1 MAVRGFFYNSVNKDR
16 LYNGQDMNED
26 KAPFYKEGVAYG
38 HLQVTADGESM
49 AVKVDGGSRTGYAYI
64 NLHTIHNTTVLELPV
79 SGSNGTLPRIDRVI
93 LRNDETE
100 RKPSI
105 FILEGAYSSNPQPPE
120 LTNNDTIQEKCLA
133 EIYVAAGAVAISQSD
148 ITDTRAD
155 TGLCGF
161 IASQFEDFDFS
172 QFTKQFNAWFAL
184 EKKSMEQDHAN
195 FIEEY
200 AEMTQAFMT
209 DQEAQW
215 NKWFKE
221 KQTELSGDIAGKLQL
236 QIDDVKEKVY
246 NIAFKVYI
254 ISTLEQITSPVRMYA
269 FKGDISK
276 YFASIPHDKLKDE
289 NRRYIGDKKALMLM
303 DDIIDHNGIL
313 PDGVG
318 IPVGNLTSQLFAN
331 VYGNKLDKFCKHV
344 LHIPYFVRYM
354 DDFIILSDDLEQLK
368 EWVKRIEEFLE
379 NEMLLHINP
388 KSTILYAGNGI
399 DFCGYIHYAD
409 HKKVRK
415 SSIRKLKQDVKAYE
429 LGELPP
435 EEFNRKYE
443 SRKGHLGHADTYHIA
458 KAVEYELLFY
468 EWERLEATA

>member
-1 MAVRGFFYNSVNKDR
+1 MHAASDT
-16 LYNGQDMNED
+16 LYQWM
-26 KAPFYKEGVAYG
+26 Y
-38 HLQVTADGESM
+38 
-49 AVKVDGGSRTGYAYI
+49 
-64 NLHTIHNTTVLELPV
+64 
-79 SGSNGTLPRIDRVI
+79 
-93 LRNDETE
+93 ETE
-100 RKPSI
+100 VK
-105 FILEGAYSSNPQPPE
+105 Q
-120 LTNNDTIQEKCLA
+120 
-133 EIYVAAGAVAISQSD
+133 
-148 ITDTRAD
+148 
-155 TGLCGF
+155 GL
-161 IASQFEDFDFS
+161 
-172 QFTKQFNAWFAL
+172 
-184 EKKSMEQDHAN
+184 
-195 FIEEY
+195 
-200 AEMTQAFMT
+200 
-209 DQEAQW
+209 
-215 NKWFKE
+215 
-221 KQTELSGDIAGKLQL
+221 
-236 QIDDVKEKVY
+236 
-246 NIAFKVYI
+246 
-254 ISTLEQITSPVRMYA
+254 RMYA

-318 IPVGNLTSQLFAN
+318 IPVENLTSQLFAN

-429 LGELPP
+429 LGKLPP

>member
-49 AVKVDGGSRTGYAYI
+49 AVKVDGGSRTGYAY
-64 NLHTIHNTTVLELPV
+64 
-79 SGSNGTLPRIDRVI
+79 
-93 LRNDETE
+93 
-100 RKPSI
+100 
-105 FILEGAYSSNPQPPE
+105 SSNPQPPE

-155 TGLCGF
+155 TELCGF

-254 ISTLEQITSPVRMYA
+254 ISTLEQITSPVTVKLTNKTTGTMQTVTVTKSQMGFYVTEAGEYTVEADLESVMVTPKA
-269 FKGDISK
+269 FKVTNDNLMTTQNITLREGS
-276 YFASIPHDKLKDE
+276 
-289 NRRYIGDKKALMLM
+289 NMGYIGNY
-303 DDIIDHNGIL
+303 IG
-313 PDGVG
+313 
-318 IPVGNLTSQLFAN
+318 S
-331 VYGNKLDKFCKHV
+331 
-344 LHIPYFVRYM
+344 
-354 DDFIILSDDLEQLK
+354 FIAQ
-368 EWVKRIEEFLE
+368 
-379 NEMLLHINP
+379 
-388 KSTILYAGNGI
+388 
-399 DFCGYIHYAD
+399 
-409 HKKVRK
+409 
-415 SSIRKLKQDVKAYE
+415 
-429 LGELPP
+429 
-435 EEFNRKYE
+435 
-443 SRKGHLGHADTYHIA
+443 
-458 KAVEYELLFY
+458 
-468 EWERLEATA
+468 

>member
-1 MAVRGFFYNSVNKDR
+1 MADITVTCTNDKNVSIAFRWDWDNNPFHLLGLDGIYGYDCNVTTSENTTTDGSTYQGSTAKERNIVITAEIDGDYRKNRELLYRVFPKGRTGTLEGEYKIFKVFEPKER
-16 LYNGQDMNED
+16 LIM
-26 KAPFYKEGVAYG
+26 ALPFY
-38 HLQVTADGESM
+38 
-49 AVKVDGGSRTGYAYI
+49 
-64 NLHTIHNTTVLELPV
+64 
-79 SGSNGTLPRIDRVI
+79 DRVVQHMI
-93 LRNDETE
+93 CNAIQPVFENGFYYHSYACRSGKGMHAASDTLYQWMYETE
-100 RKPSI
+100 VK
-105 FILEGAYSSNPQPPE
+105 Q
-120 LTNNDTIQEKCLA
+120 
-133 EIYVAAGAVAISQSD
+133 
-148 ITDTRAD
+148 
-155 TGLCGF
+155 GL
-161 IASQFEDFDFS
+161 
-172 QFTKQFNAWFAL
+172 
-184 EKKSMEQDHAN
+184 
-195 FIEEY
+195 
-200 AEMTQAFMT
+200 
-209 DQEAQW
+209 
-215 NKWFKE
+215 
-221 KQTELSGDIAGKLQL
+221 
-236 QIDDVKEKVY
+236 
-246 NIAFKVYI
+246 
-254 ISTLEQITSPVRMYA
+254 RMYA

>member
-1 MAVRGFFYNSVNKDR
+1 MANNIRGITIEIDGKTDKLQDALQGVSKNLKSTKNELKEVEKGLKLDPKNTELLAQKQQLLTKAVGETKDKLDVLKTAEAQVEQQFKNGEASEEQYRAIKREVIATEAEGEYKIFKVFEPKER
-16 LYNGQDMNED
+16 LIM
-26 KAPFYKEGVAYG
+26 ALPFY
-38 HLQVTADGESM
+38 
-49 AVKVDGGSRTGYAYI
+49 
-64 NLHTIHNTTVLELPV
+64 
-79 SGSNGTLPRIDRVI
+79 DRVVQHMI
-93 LRNDETE
+93 CNAIQPVFENGFYYHSYACRSGKGMHAASDTLYQWMYETE
-100 RKPSI
+100 VK
-105 FILEGAYSSNPQPPE
+105 Q
-120 LTNNDTIQEKCLA
+120 
-133 EIYVAAGAVAISQSD
+133 
-148 ITDTRAD
+148 
-155 TGLCGF
+155 GL
-161 IASQFEDFDFS
+161 
-172 QFTKQFNAWFAL
+172 
-184 EKKSMEQDHAN
+184 
-195 FIEEY
+195 
-200 AEMTQAFMT
+200 
-209 DQEAQW
+209 
-215 NKWFKE
+215 
-221 KQTELSGDIAGKLQL
+221 
-236 QIDDVKEKVY
+236 
-246 NIAFKVYI
+246 
-254 ISTLEQITSPVRMYA
+254 RMYA